1 MRLGKPST
9 HVLLLGLIYLA
20 FVSLGLPDSVLGVA
34 WPAMRVGLGQSLE
47 AAGLLTMILT
57 TCSAISGFASGFV
70 LARLGTGK
78 VVAISGF
85 LTGLALLGFALAP
98 TFGWIM
104 LLTVPLGLGAGAV
117 DAGLNHFVARH
128 YSARHMNWLHGCWG
142 IGATV
147 GPVVMGTALAS
158 RLGWHGGYAVIALA
172 QLALAVLFVR
182 YLPLWASEP
191 QHTDPASESESA
203 SAQTSSASET
213 AGRAPP
219 PAWAR
224 WLAPAMY
231 FVYTT
236 IELGTGLWAASILV
250 DSRGADPARAGLWV
264 AGFFGAI
271 MVGRFAIG
279 LVANRMGNR
288 LLVRVGIGLAICGAL
303 LFALPFLPD
312 LFNLVGL
319 VLMGLGC
326 APIYPSLMHE
336 ATKRFD
342 PATARAVIGRQVAFA
357 YLGCALGPAA
367 LGLLGAHLGLWAVM
381 PAVCLALLLL
391 AWMNHRLDRVS

>member
-1 MRLGKPST
+1 MKLKGRSAHL
-9 HVLLLGLIYLA
+9 LLLGLIYLA

-34 WPAMRVGLGQSLE
+34 WPAMRSDLGQSLE

-57 TCSAISGFASGFV
+57 ACSAASGFASGFV
-70 LARLGTGK
+70 LRHLGTGK

-98 TFGWIM
+98 SFYWIV
-104 LLTVPLGLGAGAV
+104 LLTVPLGLGAGSV

-142 IGATV
+142 IGATI
-147 GPVVMGTALAS
+147 GPVVMSTALAS
-158 RLGWHGGYAVIALA
+158 RFGWHAGYLVIALM
-172 QLALAVLFVR
+172 QLALAVLFAR
-182 YLPLWASEP
+182 HLRLWDNEPASAAP
-191 QHTDPASESESA
+191 ATTPASE
-203 SAQTSSASET
+203 AQAQG
-213 AGRAPP
+213 AGEPAPT

-224 WLAPAMY
+224 WLAPAL
-231 FVYTT
+231 FLVYTT
-236 IELGTGLWAASILV
+236 IEQGTGLWAASILV
-250 DSRGADPARAGLWV
+250 DRGAQPAQAGLWV

-279 LVANRMGNR
+279 LVANRLGNR
-288 LLVRVGIGLAICGAL
+288 LLVRAGIGVAIVGAG
-303 LFALPFLPD
+303 LFSMPFLPD
-312 LFNLVGL
+312 LFNLAGL
-319 VLMGLGC
+319 ALLGLGC

-342 PATARAVIGRQVAFA
+342 AATARTVIGRQVAFA

-381 PAVCLALLLL
+381 PVICLALLLL
-391 AWMNHRLDRVS
+391 GWMSWRLDRVS

>member
-1 MRLGKPST
+1 VSLAKPSA

-34 WPAMRVGLGQSLE
+34 WPGMRVDLGQSLE

-57 TCSAISGFASGFV
+57 SCSAVSGFASGFV

-104 LLTVPLGLGAGAV
+104 LLIVPLGLGAGAV

-142 IGATV
+142 IGATI

-158 RLGWHGGYAVIALA
+158 RFGWHGGYAVIALV
-172 QLALAVLFVR
+172 QLALAMLFVR
-182 YLPLWASEP
+182 HLQLWTSEP
-191 QHTDPASESESA
+191 LAPPAA
-203 SAQTSSASET
+203 SAAASAGEGP

-219 PAWAR
+219 PSWAR

-250 DSRGADPARAGLWV
+250 EGRGTEPARAGLWV

-279 LVANRMGNR
+279 LVANRLGNR
-288 LLVRVGIGLAICGAL
+288 LLVRAGIWLAICGAL
-303 LFALPFLPD
+303 LFAMPFLPD
-312 LFNLVGL
+312 LFNLAGL

-342 PATARAVIGRQVAFA
+342 AATARTVIGRQVAFA

-381 PAVCLALLLL
+381 PAICLALLLL